1 MMNAVKQNYGD
12 GKLVCYKTLPIWN
25 VKTLPKS
32 FKECHNTKEGVWAK
46 LKILSGSLVM
56 EFLNDK
62 KEIEKETEYSVVHQ
76 PEMIKPRQYHK
87 IASCSEDMTCQLS
100 FYTVLSND

>member
-1 MMNAVKQNYGD
+1 
-12 GKLVCYKTLPIWN
+12 
-25 VKTLPKS
+25 
-32 FKECHNTKEGVWAK
+32 
-46 LKILSGSLVM
+46 M

-87 IASCSEDMTCQLS
+87 IASCSEDMICQLS
-100 FYTVLSND
+100 FYTVSSND

>member
-1 MMNAVKQNYGD
+1 MNAVKQNYGD

-56 EFLNDK
+56 E
-62 KEIEKETEYSVVHQ
+62 YSVVHQ

-100 FYTVLSND
+100 FYTVSSND